1 VAIPAVIG
9 LALGG
14 AAVAIAFVL
23 LRGDGDGDSST
34 SAESVPPDVTTVAD
48 QETLKIVFPEG
59 FTREEMA
66 ERIDAVNEIAR
77 DERDL
82 ETALDSAEYVEVTKR
97 SKPFQDALPN
107 AFSNDGKVKTL
118 EGFLFP
124 ATYDFTAS
132 TTVEELVRLQL
143 AAFSEAWGEVNL
155 TRARAKNL
163 TAYDVLVIASMIEEE
178 VRVPK
183 ERALVASVI
192 YNRLRDGIPLGID
205 STLRYGLRIAAT
217 ESITQ
222 EQLESDSPYNTRK
235 LRGLPPTPI
244 TSPGLASI
252 KAAARPKNTKFIFFV
267 RTKDCR
273 THFFAETE
281 EEFLAFLT
289 GPRSFLNGPDECG

>member
-1 VAIPAVIG
+1 VAVPALLG

-14 AAVAIAFVL
+14 GAVAVAFVL
-23 LRGDGDGDSST
+23 LRGDGDAGGTPDGVSPAVT
-34 SAESVPPDVTTVAD
+34 ATAEEEA
-48 QETLKIVFPEG
+48 LKIVFPEG

-97 SKPFQDALPN
+97 VKPFQDALPK
-107 AFSNDGKVKTL
+107 AFSSDPKVTSL

-132 TTVEELVRLQL
+132 TTVEALVRLQL

-155 TRARAKNL
+155 ARARAKNL

-192 YNRLRDGIPLGID
+192 YNRLRAGIPLGID
-205 STLRYGLRIAAT
+205 SALRYGLRIPAT
-217 ESITQ
+217 EPITQ
-222 EQLESDSPYNTRK
+222 EQLESDNPYNTRAV
-235 LRGLPPTPI
+235 RGLPPTPI

-289 GPRSFLNGPDECG
+289 GPRSFLNGPAECA